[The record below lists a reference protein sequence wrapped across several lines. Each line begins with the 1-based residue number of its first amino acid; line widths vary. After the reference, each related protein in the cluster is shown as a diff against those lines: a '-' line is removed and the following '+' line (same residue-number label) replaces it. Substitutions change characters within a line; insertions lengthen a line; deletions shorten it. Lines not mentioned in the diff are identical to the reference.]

1 MSTLKTL
8 VGLLFMPV
16 PLALGV
22 MLLGL
27 VFLLLRRRL
36 VGTGMLVMAPL
47 LVGLASWGPVAD
59 SLLHRLE
66 RAHPPLLDASGLED
80 VQAIVVLGSG
90 YYANERLPITSQMTD
105 TSLVRLA
112 EGVRLYRQLQD
123 VPLLVAG
130 GSRDD
135 APPIADGYV
144 RAARA
149 LGVPED
155 DLLQMDWP
163 VDTAEEAYGTVEMM
177 GEGATVIVVT
187 SASHMRRSIRHFQHV
202 GLNPI
207 PAPTRHKAGMP
218 GEASVAYWIPGSIH
232 LRKTERALYEYM
244 GLIAYRLDHRWR

>member
-1 MSTLKTL
+1 MTTLKTL
-8 VGLLFMPV
+8 VGLLFMPI
-16 PLALGV
+16 PIALGV
-22 MLLGL
+22 TLLGL
-27 VFLLLRRRL
+27 LLLLLGRRL
-36 VGTGMLVMAPL
+36 IGAGMLVLAPL
-47 LVGLASWGPVAD
+47 LVALASWGPVAD
-59 SLLHRLE
+59 TLLGRLE
-66 RAHPPLLDASGLED
+66 RAHPPLLDASPYTD
-80 VQAIVVLGSG
+80 VAAIVVLGSG
-90 YYANERLPITSQMTD
+90 YYPNDRLPITSQMSD

-135 APPIADGYV
+135 ALPIADGYS

-155 DLLQMDWP
+155 DVLEMDWP
-163 VDTAEEAYGTVEMM
+163 VDTAQEAYGTVQMV
-177 GEGATVIVVT
+177 GQGATVIVVT
-187 SASHMRRSIRHFQHV
+187 SASHMRRSIRHFRHV

-218 GEASVAYWIPGSIH
+218 GDASLQYWIPGSVH

-244 GLIAYRLDHRWR
+244 GLIAYRLDHR